1 MDVNFNIVIMM
12 LLLGVVLVVIYLI
25 EWLYFY
31 FVFLLM
37 IFDEMIFW
45 KKNINYNYIWKN
57 EEEMVIL

>member
-37 IFDEMIFW
+37 IFDEMIFL
-45 KKNINYNYIWKN
+45 KENINYNYIWKN